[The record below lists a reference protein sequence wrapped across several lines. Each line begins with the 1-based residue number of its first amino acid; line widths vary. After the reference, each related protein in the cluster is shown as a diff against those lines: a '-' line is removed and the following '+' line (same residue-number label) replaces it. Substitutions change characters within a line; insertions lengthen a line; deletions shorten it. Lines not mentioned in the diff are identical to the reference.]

1 MKEWIQKAR
10 GLPLQQKQYILW
22 GAVGLIGLVL
32 LVWWVQA
39 SVNRW
44 QEISRTREE
53 IEQPKKEI
61 WPEMDSYW
69 SGWDLESLFPP
80 ELGETLKEGLEEIE
94 QEDEQRREED

>member
-22 GAVGLIGLVL
+22 GAVGLVGLAL
-32 LVWWVQA
+32 LAWWVQA

-44 QEISRTREE
+44 QEVSRVREE
-53 IEQPKKEI
+53 TERPAEEQI
-61 WPEMDSYW
+61 WSEMDSYW

-80 ELGETLKEGLEEIE
+80 ELGETLKEGLEE